1 MGFSM
6 SFVISVQISGF
17 IGHGYSASQDKG
29 DSPGERL
36 HAASETDKICTIIEH
51 GIFLTIPYL

>member
-1 MGFSM
+1 M

-51 GIFLTIPYL
+51 AIFLTIPYL